1 MQLYVPIEMR
11 AKEVDGKPTYVV
23 KGYAATKDTVY
34 PYKTTKNRTF
44 KEFFSQKAL
53 DNIKNKLSME
63 KVFVDAEHQI
73 GTKNN
78 AQHIV
83 KKLKA
88 KIGTDFAEELDFLDR
103 SFKYSDI
110 PMFKVQDIQID
121 DKGLFVEVRGNP
133 FYREMDEDHRKYF
146 DSVWSSIESG
156 FINGMSLNMKPTAM
170 VQAGEDLTQ
179 IDDVDIYGISL
190 TGSPANP
197 MTSITEVAMR
207 SINRGE
213 QKCQNRLM
221 LMR

>member
-1 MQLYVPIEMR
+1 
-11 AKEVDGKPTYVV
+11 
-23 KGYAATKDTVY
+23 
-34 PYKTTKNRTF
+34 
-44 KEFFSQKAL
+44 
-53 DNIKNKLSME
+53 
-63 KVFVDAEHQI
+63 
-73 GTKNN
+73 
-78 AQHIV
+78 
-83 KKLKA
+83 
-88 KIGTDFAEELDFLDR
+88 
-103 SFKYSDI
+103 
-110 PMFKVQDIQID
+110 MFKVQNIQID

-197 MTSITEVAMR
+197 MTSITEFAMR

-213 QKCQNRLM
+213 QKCQNR
-221 LMR
+221 